1 MTLIWSLHYHE
12 SHLTHLEI
20 KTFIFSCFLNVQ
32 MYNILVNSLQ
42 KMSSRDRDRQ
52 RQTEIDKD
60 RQRQAETHRDTQRQT
75 ETARDRQR
83 QTEIVR
89 DRQGQTVQEQCHEM
103 RKNLHSELPS
113 LLRLASKIPRC
124 PLNYGTITGV
134 SVCLCSSQDHVTE
147 ISFYMNLLG
156 SFHFM

>member
-75 ETARDRQR
+75 ETARDSQR
-83 QTEIVR
+83 QTETDR
-89 DRQGQTVQEQCHEM
+89 DSQRQAGTD
-103 RKNLHSELPS
+103 S
-113 LLRLASKIPRC
+113 L
-124 PLNYGTITGV
+124 GT
-134 SVCLCSSQDHVTE
+134 
-147 ISFYMNLLG
+147 MP
-156 SFHFM
+156 